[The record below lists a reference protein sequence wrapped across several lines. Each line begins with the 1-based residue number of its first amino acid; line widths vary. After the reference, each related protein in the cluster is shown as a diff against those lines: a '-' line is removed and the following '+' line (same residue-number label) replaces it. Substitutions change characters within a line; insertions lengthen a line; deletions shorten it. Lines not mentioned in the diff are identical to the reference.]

1 MATRPRSYYKNLPDE
16 LRFHGADWVVR
27 PIDFDQGYRFIEQH
41 HYAGGA
47 SNTAVAVHG
56 LFRYGHGE
64 LMGVAWWL
72 PPTKPAAQFVSAD
85 WRNVLSLSRFVVADA
100 VPKNAATYVQARSIR
115 LLPAR
120 WSVLLTYA
128 DEWRNHTGFI
138 YRLAGW
144 EELGMTRRKPV
155 YMLKGKLISPK
166 AGPKT
171 RTHKE
176 MLEMGAEVVARS
188 RKYRFRFE
196 R

>member
-1 MATRPRSYYKNLPDE
+1 MATRARDYYKNLPEE
-16 LRFHGADWVVR
+16 LRFRGTDWVVR
-27 PIDFDQGYRFIEQH
+27 PIDLKEGRQFIEAY

-56 LFRYGHGE
+56 LFRYGQGE
-64 LMGVAWWL
+64 LLGVAWWL
-72 PPTKPAAQFVSAD
+72 PPTEPAARFASAD
-85 WRNVLSLSRFVVADA
+85 WRNVLSLSRFVIADC
-100 VPKNAATYVQARSIR
+100 VPKNAATFIQARSIR

-128 DEWRNHTGFI
+128 DEWRKHTGHI
-138 YRLAGW
+138 YRIAGW
-144 EELGMTRRKPV
+144 QPVGMTRRKPV
-155 YMLKGKLISPK
+155 YMLDGKMISPK

-171 RTHKE
+171 RTHAE
-176 MLEMGAEVVARS
+176 MLEMGAVVVARS

>member
-27 PIDFDQGYRFIEQH
+27 PIDFDQGYRFVEQH

-47 SNTAVAVHG
+47 STTAVAVHG

-72 PPTKPAAQFVSAD
+72 PPTKPAAQFASAD
-85 WRNVLSLSRFVVADA
+85 WRNVLALSRLVLVK
-100 VPKNAATYVQARSIR
+100 VPKNAATFTIARSIK

-120 WSVLLTYA
+120 WNVMLTYA
-128 DEWRNHTGFI
+128 DEWRGHTGHI
-138 YRLAGW
+138 YHAGGW
-144 EELGMTRRKPV
+144 EACGMTKRKPV
-155 YMLKGKLISPK
+155 YMLDGKIISAK

-171 RTHKE
+171 RTHRE
-176 MLEMGAEVVARS
+176 MLEMGAVVVARS